1 MSKWKT
7 YDKGDALPEDYK
19 ALLLNL
25 MAFQA
30 DSEYAGAQRVAENMR
45 FAPRP
50 EEAYRL
56 SKKVMEEMGHG
67 YYVWNLMQDLGV
79 DVDARLQELV
89 QNPENPD
96 PKKVNVINGFRKE
109 NWSKWFEDWYDVGLF
124 STVVTP
130 AAVAFLGQYR
140 ECSYLPWARVN
151 VRIHK
156 EEHGHLAFG
165 VWCTKR
171 NIEFGGEKAREI
183 CQSKVAKFMKVGL
196 GFYGRPSA
204 GSNASAMFDKYYEYG
219 IKTRTPEELTAE
231 YLELLESR
239 LKEVGLELPKDV
251 SPDYDMRMGYDGG
264 DVQVSKAA
272 EAVDAA

>member
-1 MSKWKT
+1 MAKWKT
-7 YDKGDALPEDYK
+7 YDKGDALPEEYK
-19 ALLLNL
+19 SLLLNL
-25 MAFQA
+25 MSFQA

-79 DVDARLQELV
+79 DVDSRLQELV
-89 QNPENPD
+89 QNPDNPD
-96 PKKVNVINGFRKE
+96 RNKVNVINGFRKE
-109 NWSKWFEDWYDVGLF
+109 NWSTWFEDWYDVGLF

-165 VWCTKR
+165 VWCSKR

-183 CQSKVAKFMKVGL
+183 MQGKVEKFMKVGL
-196 GFYGRPSA
+196 GFYGRPSK
-204 GSNASAMFDKYYEYG
+204 GGNKSAMFDKYYEYG
-219 IKTRTPEELTAE
+219 IKVRTPEELQAE

-239 LKEVGLELPKDV
+239 LKEVGLEMPTNV
-251 SPDYDMRMGYDGG
+251 EPDYDMRMGYEAG
-264 DVQVSKAA
+264 DASAA
-272 EAVDAA
+272 PVATSS

>member
-1 MSKWKT
+1 MQK
-7 YDKGDALPEDYK
+7 YDKGDTLPEDYK
-19 ALLLNL
+19 KKLVHL
-25 MAFQA
+25 MCFQA

-67 YYVWNLMQDLGV
+67 YYVWNLLADLGV
-79 DVDARLQELV
+79 DVDSRLQELV
-89 QNPENPD
+89 TNPDNPD
-96 PKKVNVINGFRKE
+96 PNKVTVINGFRKE
-109 NWSKWFEDWYDVGLF
+109 NWSHFFECWEDVALF

-165 VWCTKR
+165 VWASKR
-171 NIEFGGEKAREI
+171 CIEFGGEKTREFM
-183 CQSKVAKFMKVGL
+183 QQRVPKFMKMGL
-196 GFYGRPSA
+196 GFYGRPSS
-204 GSNASAMFDKYYEYG
+204 GDTKSEMFDIYYEYG
-219 IKTRTPEELTAE
+219 IKTKKPEELQAE

-239 LKEVGLELPKDV
+239 LGEVGLEMPKDV
-251 SPDYDMRMGYDGG
+251 EPDYEMRVGY
-264 DVQVSKAA
+264 SAA
-272 EAVDAA
+272 DESAA

>member
-1 MSKWKT
+1 MANWKT
-7 YDKGDALPEDYK
+7 YDKGDELPEEYK
-19 ALLLNL
+19 KLLLNL
-25 MAFQA
+25 MSFQG

-67 YYVWNLMQDLGV
+67 YYIWNLMSDLGV
-79 DVDARLQELV
+79 DVNSRLQELV
-89 QNPENPD
+89 TNPNNPD
-96 PKKVNVINGFRKE
+96 AKKVTVINGFRKE
-109 NWSKWFEDWYDVGLF
+109 NWSKLFECWEDVALF

-156 EEHGHLAFG
+156 EEYGHLAFG
-165 VWCTKR
+165 VWASKR
-171 NIEFGGEKAREI
+171 CIEFGGEETRKFM
-183 CQSKVAKFMKVGL
+183 QSRIEKFMKVGL
-196 GFYGRPSA
+196 GFYGRPSVE
-204 GSNASAMFDKYYEYG
+204 GDKQSAMFDKYYEYG
-219 IKTRTPEELTAE
+219 IKVKKPEELQVE

-239 LKEVGLELPKDV
+239 LKEVGLEMPQGV
-251 SPDYDMRMGYDGG
+251 EADYDMRVGYEAEELNE
-264 DVQVSKAA
+264 QVSKAA
-272 EAVDAA
+272 S

>member
-1 MSKWKT
+1 MPDWKT
-7 YDKGDALPEDYK
+7 YDKGDPMPEDYRK
-19 ALLLNL
+19 LLIHL
-25 MAFQA
+25 MTFQA

-67 YYVWNLMQDLGV
+67 YYVWALLQDLGV

-89 QNPENPD
+89 QHPDNPD

-109 NWSKWFEDWYDVGLF
+109 NWSQWFECWEDVALF

-140 ECSYLPWARVN
+140 ECSYKPWARVN

-165 VWCTKR
+165 VWASKR
-171 NIEFGGEKAREI
+171 CIEFGGEETRAFMQTRI
-183 CQSKVAKFMKVGL
+183 PKFMRVGL
-196 GFYGRPSA
+196 GFYGRPST
-204 GSNASAMFDKYYEYG
+204 GGGKSAMFDKYYEYG
-219 IKTRTPEELTAE
+219 IKVKRPEELQAE

-239 LKEVGLELPKDV
+239 LAEVGLEVPADIEA
-251 SPDYDMRMGYDGG
+251 DYDMRMGYEADEPAT
-264 DVQVSKAA
+264 AA
-272 EAVDAA
+272 Q